1 MLVFMLVLDFLQ
13 QELDVDEAAQPLLR
27 VRPIDTPRALPDLPV
42 RLAALG
48 VFTARLGT
56 VAQWTDTSGRYGCAG
71 ENCSDTAGA

>member
-1 MLVFMLVLDFLQ
+1 MLVLDFLQ
-13 QELDVDEAAQPLLR
+13 QELDVDEATQPLLR

-56 VAQWTDTSGRYGCAG
+56 VAQ
-71 ENCSDTAGA
+71 